1 MNGGASFGCG
11 GGGAEKRHHHVG
23 RVVLAVVN
31 GCEGEGCFVK
41 PPWVRMQR
49 VALFFGGGEG
59 VFSAW
64 RGD

>member
-1 MNGGASFGCG
+1 VF
-11 GGGAEKRHHHVG
+11 
-23 RVVLAVVN
+23 AVVN
-31 GCEGEGCFVK
+31 GFEGEGCFVK
-41 PPWVRMQR
+41 PPWVRMPR